1 MPVISLV
8 GPFNPV
14 IKGQIEA
21 SIPQGFQLIHIPTQE
36 EYAKLKESDYI
47 IIRTLRLSG
56 EDLIGAD
63 HLKLIHKWGA
73 GYDNIDVDSISP
85 FNIPVA
91 VCVGGNSVPVAEM
104 AVLHMLAVYRNLIPL
119 DRMLRKNQW
128 AKDIYS
134 GRAYTLREKTVGLL
148 GAGNIGRKVA
158 KLVQSFGAVVQ
169 YYDLFRLPE
178 KAEQELNLRYVP
190 FKELLKTSDII
201 SIHVPLTKDTENLM
215 DRTALS
221 QMKPTAI
228 LVNTSRGGIVDEKA
242 LAEALREGRLLG
254 AGLDAFADE
263 PPGEDCPF
271 FGLDNVVLTP
281 HAGGNT
287 ADNAATMIDLC
298 LKNIM
303 AMQNGRPLLA
313 RSVVNNSLLKTP
325 IEMEEI

>member
-21 SIPQGFQLIHIPTQE
+21 SIPQGFQLIHIPMQE

-56 EDLIGAD
+56 EHLIGAD

-119 DRMLRKNQW
+119 DRLLRKNQW

-134 GRAYTLREKTVGLL
+134 GRAYTLRGKTVGLL